1 MDAPPGQSQVS
12 ADRQV
17 ISETLSPSSI
27 LPSPFD
33 QFHGWLDDAVNGSPK
48 VAAPKDMSVA
58 TATAQGV
65 PSVRTL
71 RLDSFD
77 ERGFVFCTS
86 YGSRKAQELTE
97 NPRAALVF
105 YWTAS
110 ESKRQVRVVGK
121 AEKISD
127 EESDVH
133 FNSRPLAARIA
144 AHAVH
149 QSDVIGDMDIDSA
162 SPQVK
167 RMYGIRDD
175 SEEDANIPRPKSWGG
190 WRVIPQEIEFWSG
203 KPSRLHDR
211 VRYLRDGESWKIE
224 RLAP

>member
-1 MDAPPGQSQVS
+1 MDAQPGQSQVS

-17 ISETLSPSSI
+17 ISETLSPSSV

-71 RLDSFD
+71 RLDSLWI
-77 ERGFVFCTS
+77 
-86 YGSRKAQELTE
+86 RKSQELTE

-149 QSDVIGDMDIDSA
+149 QSDVIGDMDMDSA
-162 SPQVK
+162 SAQVK